1 MCIRDSY
8 YLDELFNAN
17 TPGPDWSNVN
27 FEYDLPVNRDNQVLR
42 KASNKINERFNPIT
56 NDYEIEAHFELT
68 NVGASWTRLEWGTG
82 EQHYYITVRPDWG
95 YYVGVHIDNVDNHV
109 FYNNNIKLANGRP
122 IEQITVRQREGF
134 VQIFINEEF
143 IFHIDALPEVNY
155 VTFDA
160 ERDNGQVLTT
170 FDISS
175 FVLNTF

>member
-1 MCIRDSY
+1 M
-8 YLDELFNAN
+8 
-17 TPGPDWSNVN
+17 
-27 FEYDLPVNRDNQVLR
+27 DND
-42 KASNKINERFNPIT
+42 I
-56 NDYEIEAHFELT
+56 
-68 NVGASWTRLEWGTG
+68 
-82 EQHYYITVRPDWG
+82 
-95 YYVGVHIDNVDNHV
+95 

-143 IFHIDALPEVNY
+143 IFHIDALPEINY